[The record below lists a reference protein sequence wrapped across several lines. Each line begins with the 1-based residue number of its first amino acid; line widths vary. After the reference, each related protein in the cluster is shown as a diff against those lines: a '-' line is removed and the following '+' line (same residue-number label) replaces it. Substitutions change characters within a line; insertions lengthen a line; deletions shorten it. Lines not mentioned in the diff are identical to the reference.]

1 MTITGWTRVGIFAGL
16 IATSFATRSAFAET
30 SRRRK
35 LADTYVED
43 QQKRRSV
50 FHAAPINHIV
60 PAFNTITYALQVDQ
74 RRVEIEPDDMSN
86 FANTYEEKLKLGGY
100 TISPYVALS
109 LRHIGIGFSLE
120 AGRRTVEYNQS
131 YGMGLTG
138 NQETPPPDS
147 QQASELADSADAGF
161 SQSNTQLS
169 ILNYRAIGV
178 YMYLIPFPQLKDQKM
193 TLTLIIGARN
203 YLCSHKVGSTFSTS
217 TGNETFNNGDS
228 KTYPYTVTSYEAGLN
243 LIYRWT
249 KYLSVVPWGQYYYAD
264 TKTIELL
271 TELDTNSLPSKN
283 LEDDIQILW
292 HDRPQFE
299 YGLDFGLKIQ
309 RLELRI
315 GGAIG
320 ALAAYGAGS
329 RYVHDRSISAALSYD
344 MKGD

>member
-1 MTITGWTRVGIFAGL
+1 
-16 IATSFATRSAFAET
+16 
-30 SRRRK
+30 
-35 LADTYVED
+35 
-43 QQKRRSV
+43 
-50 FHAAPINHIV
+50 
-60 PAFNTITYALQVDQ
+60 
-74 RRVEIEPDDMSN
+74 MSN
-86 FANTYEEKLKLGGY
+86 FADSYEEKLKLGGY

-131 YGMGLTG
+131 YGMALTD
-138 NQETPPPDS
+138 NQASTPDS
-147 QQASELADSADAGF
+147 QEASALADSADAGF

-169 ILNYRAIGV
+169 VLNYRAIGV
-178 YMYLIPFPQLKDQKM
+178 YMYIIPFPKLKEQKM
-193 TLTLIIGARN
+193 TLTLIVGGRN
-203 YLCSHKVGSTFSTS
+203 YLCSHEVGNTFSAS

-228 KTYPYTVTSYEAGLN
+228 KTYPYTVTSYESGLN

-249 KYLSVVPWGQYYYAD
+249 KNLSVIPWGQYYYAD

-271 TELDTNSLPSKN
+271 TELDTSSLPSKN
-283 LEDDIQILW
+283 LDDDIQILW
-292 HDRPQFE
+292 HDRPQIE

-309 RLELRI
+309 RFEIRI

-329 RYVHDRSISAALSYD
+329 RYIQDRSISAALSYD